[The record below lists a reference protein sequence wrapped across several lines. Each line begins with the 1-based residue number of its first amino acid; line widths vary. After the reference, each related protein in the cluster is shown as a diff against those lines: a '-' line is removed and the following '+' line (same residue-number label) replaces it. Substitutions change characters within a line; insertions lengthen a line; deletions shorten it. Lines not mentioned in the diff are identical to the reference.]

1 MQSSPLVQPSRKLL
15 GSMSGTELAAV
26 PTGEVVQVVPSQP
39 GTTEKR
45 SKLSAAPG
53 QKMPRPH
60 LTRRRIPGWSARR
73 EHPPTL

>member
-1 MQSSPLVQPSRKLL
+1 MDPGGLQTSPLVQPSGKLL

-26 PTGEVVQVVPSQP
+26 PTGEVVQVVSSQP

-45 SKLSAAPG
+45 GKLSAAPG

-60 LTRRRIPGWSARR
+60 LARRRIPGWPAA
-73 EHPPTL
+73 